1 MEISYLPAGSTSLTN
16 KEIETSIQS
25 LAFTFKAP
33 LAVCDIETP
42 LGLIADAVI
51 GDTEM
56 NLQKQ
61 SGSETQ
67 TLIQTLPLRD
77 LSEIC
82 THNSGMVNIARTE
95 THYLVSF
102 TVEVTNHGALSLD
115 DNAKLLLALS
125 NIPVNTSVTI
135 DGIDSP
141 LNTALF
147 VKYESK
153 FVNANVS
160 KDFTIEAHYAI
171 ALPTENIK
179 ALELSYVN
187 GRNVKMS
194 KREIQQVLRDSQ
206 DLIFNSVNKTVIG
219 YDKFAILSVEDV
231 VSCRVTLDQSTN
243 FYLLKNSI

>member
-1 MEISYLPAGSTSLTN
+1 MEISYLPTGSTSLTN

-25 LAFTFKAP
+25 LAFTFRAAKTITASTEP
-33 LAVCDIETP
+33 GAIVT
-42 LGLIADAVI
+42 AVI
-51 GDTEM
+51 GDAEM

-67 TLIQTLPLRD
+67 TLIQTLPMRD
-77 LSEIC
+77 LAEIC
-82 THNSGMVNIARTE
+82 THNGGMIRIDEDT
-95 THYLVSF
+95 THYEVSF
-102 TVEVTNHGALSLD
+102 TVEVTNHGALTLD

-125 NIPVNTSVTI
+125 TLQADTSITI

-141 LNTALF
+141 LNTELF

-160 KDFTIEAHYAI
+160 KDFAIEAHYAI
-171 ALPTENIK
+171 ALPIENVK
-179 ALELSYVN
+179 ALELSYLN

-194 KREIQQVLRDSQ
+194 QREIKQVLRDSQ
-206 DLIFNSVNKTVIG
+206 DLIISANSGTVIG
-219 YDKFAILSVEDV
+219 YSKFAVLSVEDV
-231 VSCRVTLDQSTN
+231 VTARVTLDNSTN

>member
-1 MEISYLPAGSTSLTN
+1 MEISYLPEGSTSLTN

-25 LAFTFKAP
+25 LAFTFKA
-33 LAVCDIETP
+33 LATVSDSLNPGE
-42 LGLIADAVI
+42 IASAVI
-51 GDTEM
+51 VDTEM

-77 LSEIC
+77 LAEIC
-82 THNSGMVNIARTE
+82 THNSGMVSVRLE
-95 THYLVSF
+95 GLYYLVSF
-102 TVEVTNHGALSLD
+102 TVEVTNHGALTLD

-125 NIPVNTSVTI
+125 NIPPNTTVTI

-141 LNTALF
+141 LNTELF

-160 KDFTIEAHYAI
+160 KDFAIEAHYAI

-206 DLIFNSVNKTVIG
+206 DLIFNSATNTVIG
-219 YDKFAILSVEDV
+219 FDKFAILSVEDV
-231 VSCRVTLDQSTN
+231 VSCRVTLDSSTN